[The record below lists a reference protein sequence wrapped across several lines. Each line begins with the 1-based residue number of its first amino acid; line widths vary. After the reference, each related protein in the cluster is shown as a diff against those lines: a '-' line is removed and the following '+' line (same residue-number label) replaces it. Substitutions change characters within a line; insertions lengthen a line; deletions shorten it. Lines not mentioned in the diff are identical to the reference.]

1 VRRVLEKVVV
11 WRPRVAPGRRLIP
24 AHLKLAILARG
35 RIAVPPTSVSSLIDA
50 ARRRGAT
57 WPDRLRVPLEKLF
70 SALPLTVEL
79 FLVQRA
85 GMTADEIDEAITG
98 YLTLRKAQEYPRS
111 AVVEWQRVLVRSNQ
125 DQAAL
130 EEALALDVSRLF
142 ARSRVRLDARTAA
155 PQHLL
160 LAYVYLPAGLQ
171 RYLRADP
178 KLTSPLLP
186 PPFFP
191 TPTRLDKVPAMP
203 PLEGRTDPHDELHL
217 RAGPSAGTASLGV
230 LAGHQGR
237 VTILD
242 KASTTDPDGSSRT
255 WYQVKLEEPLS
266 VSKDPVS
273 EGNVQRKLLPAGQPA
288 WLSAGGISIAAAPW
302 DAFRRDLREWEAAL
316 PLMTPLAER
325 ITMLRQ
331 RSHKSDLIFDEV
343 IGTAPGRVYRD
354 YLAYQAG
361 RWQMS
366 LDYEAVIAPDGR
378 WVDLQH
384 LLVGL
389 DALARPERPVTITRW
404 LVASFDIGTNWAA
417 ATWSGDLGSG
427 VGDSLTEGTGA
438 WDSYAN
444 PQTLADHIGFFLQ
457 ARAAEWDL
465 LGDLDP
471 WGIRPIIAERDDVT
485 SIDDLLSLYYEDLVE
500 PVLDLGIQAPSPAGR
515 RIAMTP
521 SVRRRADAI
530 RRFLVH
536 YGFTFPLEATGAA
549 APEDVWRDLVE
560 NFRVLEAQPAARR
573 IRREISQFTM
583 IWLAYRDRT
592 TYLSTSKDD
601 PVLNSTMDEA
611 TRYFLYWLEQEAIW
625 HDVDTREDAQ

>member
-1 VRRVLEKVVV
+1 M
-11 WRPRVAPGRRLIP
+11 APGNREIP

-35 RIAVPPTSVSSLIDA
+35 RIAVPPASVSSLIEA

-57 WPDRLRVPLEKLF
+57 WPDRLRAPLEQLS

-79 FLVQRA
+79 FLIQRA

-98 YLTLRKAQEYPRS
+98 YLMLRKAQEYPRS
-111 AVVEWQRVLVRSNQ
+111 AAVEWQRVLVRSNE
-125 DQAAL
+125 DRAAL
-130 EEALALDVSRLF
+130 EQALALDVSRLF
-142 ARSRVRLDARTAA
+142 VRSRVQLDARTAA

-178 KLTSPLLP
+178 NLTSPLLP
-186 PPFFP
+186 APVFP

-217 RAGPSAGTASLGV
+217 RAGPSAGTDPARPPAASLGV

-237 VTILD
+237 VAILD

-266 VSKDPVS
+266 VSKDLVS
-273 EGNVQRKLLPAGQPA
+273 KGNVQRKLLPAGQLA

-302 DAFRRDLREWEAAL
+302 DAFRRDLREWETTL

-331 RSHKSDLIFDEV
+331 RSHKSNLPFDEV
-343 IGTAPGRVYRD
+343 IGAAPGKIYQD
-354 YLAYQAG
+354 KLAYQAG
-361 RWQMS
+361 RWQMF

-389 DALARPERPVTITRW
+389 DALARPERPVTVTRA

-417 ATWSGDLGSG
+417 ATWSGDLGAG
-427 VGDSLTEGTGA
+427 VADSLTEGTGA

-444 PQTLADHIGFFLQ
+444 PRTLADRIGFFLQ
-457 ARAAEWDL
+457 SRAAEWDL

-471 WGIRPIIAERDDVT
+471 WGIRPILAERNDVT

-500 PVLDLGIQAPSPAGR
+500 PVLDLSIQAPSPAGR

-530 RRFLVH
+530 RRFLAH
-536 YGFTFPLEATGAA
+536 YGFTFPPEVSNAA

-560 NFRVLEAQPAARR
+560 NFRVLETQPATRR
-573 IRREISQFTM
+573 IRREISQFTT
-583 IWLAYRDRT
+583 IWLVRRNAT

-601 PVLNSTMDEA
+601 PVLNSTIDEA

-625 HDVDTREDAQ
+625 HDVNTRENTQ